1 MGKHPTTKKERR
13 KVAVRRKRASK
24 VAAGLAKARGPEPS
38 VTLAVV
44 ERVGNRMALGLPLE
58 YALALEDGI
67 ITVDCF
73 HKALQRDEKLS
84 THLTRFKAKFIEAS
98 CARLAISETSDLRW
112 LLLRRHP
119 DIFAMP
125 SEKAEVKTSG
135 NAVAD
140 GLQKV
145 LNRAKEYARLKQEES
160 EKQ

>member
-1 MGKHPTTKKERR
+1 MKAKPTSKKERR
-13 KVAVRRKRASK
+13 KVKLRRARM
-24 VAAGLAKARGPEPS
+24 VAQRLAGKRGPEPS

-44 ERVGNRMALGLPLE
+44 ERVGNRMALGLPLD

-125 SEKAEVKTSG
+125 SERAEAKDAG
-135 NAVAD
+135 DKVAD
-140 GLQKV
+140 GLQEV
-145 LNRAKEYARLKQEES
+145 LNRAKEYARLQREEGN
-160 EKQ
+160 